1 MLQNNKVTLSSQEN
15 IRSRKT
21 FIEII
26 RDLEITDKKEYLSE
40 EQLKDIFAMY
50 DYREINSFSYNKYL
64 KYLILRN
71 GRFVEKYP
79 NFNYVANASST
90 EIRKMFTEFGLL
102 KMLLVYIL
110 SGRIRVDNEICI
122 SGLFKIEEIL
132 TVEEIRGIKCACEN
146 YKYSMTSTFKGV
158 LQYIARII
166 LVKGILLNEITM
178 NDIYDCYRSRFDKA
192 NATTNVLKYLNI
204 LDEVDHYI
212 VNNRKTIGKANNID
226 ISVKNDYYKKEYESY
241 ENFVDNEGNSKSNK
255 YIRKIVTKLFLNW
268 LDDQYGCI
276 YFNELDFQL
285 IVEFV
290 IYLKKMKNVNGKNY
304 KDSSYIAMKSQY
316 NIYLQYLINNNKV
329 KNKFII
335 DYHKTNIFNGEISEI
350 IYEKELITK
359 EEIKKIEYEIINF
372 NEYQLM
378 PYAPDILKLLY
389 FYGMRPC
396 EGIHLLYDC
405 LKGTEDAP
413 TLYIHNSKNGED
425 RYIPLTKQGYNIIK
439 KYMEINK
446 NSLPIYSDY
455 DGLNVKRLFA
465 YRNKL
470 INKTTLNERLKELE
484 VNAGIV
490 NEEGKAKY
498 PLYTLRK
505 IRITIWLEAG
515 FTIEEVSRL
524 AGHRD
529 VESQNYYYISK
540 ENRLDSAKSVFNE
553 IYDKYIDEYGN
564 MDEELYYLDQ
574 EKEEE
579 DYMKELERDLLII
592 ENKEVFNYVTRM
604 AQKDYPE
611 LFFPLMN
618 GVCGAMV
625 EEDGDFECEMLKLPC
640 LECDDLKSTEDNRE
654 SFDKFAINLYKNKNL
669 YIKNGIEG
677 LEDKSNNMIE
687 RLKKFYIKNFNLN
700 EEEVEKYFSKLDEK
714 AIVKRG
720 RKKKQNK

>member
-1 MLQNNKVTLSSQEN
+1 MPKNNAVTLNSQEN
-15 IRSRKT
+15 SQPRKT

-26 RDLEITDKKEYLSE
+26 RELEITDEKKYLSR
-40 EQLKDIFAMY
+40 EQLKDIFDMY
-50 DYREINSFSYNKYL
+50 HYKEINTFNYRKYL
-64 KYLILRN
+64 SDLILKHK
-71 GRFVEKYP
+71 RFMEKYSD
-79 NFNYVANASST
+79 FNSIANASSK
-90 EIRKMFTEFGLL
+90 EIRKIFKESKLL

-110 SGRIRVDNEICI
+110 SGRISVDNEIFAQ
-122 SGLFKIEEIL
+122 GLYKIEEIL
-132 TVEEIRGIKCACEN
+132 SAEEIRCVKSACEY
-146 YKYSMTSTFKGV
+146 YKYSMTKTFKGV

-178 NDIYDCYRSRFDKA
+178 NDIYDCYRSKQDAA
-192 NATTNVLKYLNI
+192 NATANVLKYLNI
-204 LDEVDHYI
+204 LGEDDYYFI
-212 VNNRKTIGKANNID
+212 NNRNTIINYSKINMNT
-226 ISVKNDYYKKEYESY
+226 SEDYYKDEYENY
-241 ENFVDNEGNSKSNK
+241 ENFVDKEDCSKSNK
-255 YIRKIVTKLFLNW
+255 VNRKRVAKLFINW

-285 IVEFV
+285 AVEFI
-290 IYLKKMKNVNGKNY
+290 IYLKEMKNINGQNY
-304 KDSSYIAMKSQY
+304 KDSTYIIMRSQY
-316 NIYLQYLINNNKV
+316 NIFLQYLINNNMV
-329 KNKFII
+329 NDKFML
-335 DYHKTNIFNGEISEI
+335 DYHKTDIFNGEILEI

-359 EEIKKIEYEIINF
+359 EEIKRIEYEIVNF
-372 NEYQLM
+372 NEYPLM
-378 PYAPDILKLLY
+378 PYAPDVLKLLY

-405 LKGTEDAP
+405 LKGTEDTP
-413 TLYIHNSKNGED
+413 TLYIHKSKNGED
-425 RYIPLTKQGYNIIK
+425 RYIPLTKQGYNMIK

-446 NSLPIYSDY
+446 DSLPIYSDY
-455 DGLNVKRLFA
+455 DGLNVKRLFS

-470 INKTTLNERLKELE
+470 IDKYTLNRRLKELE
-484 VNAGIV
+484 INAGIV

-515 FTIEEVSRL
+515 FTTEEVSKL

-564 MDEELYYLDQ
+564 MNEELYFLDQ

-592 ENKEVFNYVTRM
+592 ENKDVFNYATKM

-611 LFFPLMN
+611 LFFPLIN
-618 GVCGAMV
+618 GICGAMV
-625 EEDGDFECEMLKLPC
+625 EEDGDFACEMLKLPC

-654 SFDKFAINLYKNKNL
+654 SFDKFAINLYKNRNL

-700 EEEVEKYFSKLDEK
+700 EEVVEKYFSKLDEK